1 MNKQLRKIKNEKIA
15 HSTENTFIFLVSE
28 KLKEL
33 NLKDVYRSVWWAV
46 GFNAVMSLKKCS
58 TTHSFILQRVHISV
72 LYPSPPHFPQNKMLL
87 PAVALG

>member
-15 HSTENTFIFLVSE
+15 HATENTFIFLVSE

-46 GFNAVMSLKKCS
+46 GFNAV
-58 TTHSFILQRVHISV
+58 I
-72 LYPSPPHFPQNKMLL
+72 
-87 PAVALG
+87 VAIWVRMTLSAK